1 MKNLFT
7 IILITLLSATGFA
20 QPQKVVLVEEG
31 TGTWC
36 QWCPRGDMYAK
47 ELQANY
53 PGQFVFVAVHINDI
67 MQDDAYAEAM
77 PFEGIPNGWMD
88 RTFISP
94 LNPFTELDQD
104 MAQQLALVP
113 PAGISVSTTWEPA
126 TRLLTMTVSA
136 DFEEDL
142 NGDYRLAAIVIED
155 GVTGP
160 APAYSQVNSYSG
172 GGSGAM
178 GGYEDL
184 PNPVPASIMVY
195 NHVGRHLPGGILGD
209 PNSLPAT
216 ISSGETHNYS
226 YTYTLPSTTR
236 NMCMWP
242 EYW

>member
-104 MAQQLALVP
+104 MAQ
-113 PAGISVSTTWEPA
+113 
-126 TRLLTMTVSA
+126 
-136 DFEEDL
+136 
-142 NGDYRLAAIVIED
+142 
-155 GVTGP
+155 
-160 APAYSQVNSYSG
+160 
-172 GGSGAM
+172 
-178 GGYEDL
+178 
-184 PNPVPASIMVY
+184 
-195 NHVGRHLPGGILGD
+195 
-209 PNSLPAT
+209 
-216 ISSGETHNYS
+216 
-226 YTYTLPSTTR
+226 
-236 NMCMWP
+236 
-242 EYW
+242 